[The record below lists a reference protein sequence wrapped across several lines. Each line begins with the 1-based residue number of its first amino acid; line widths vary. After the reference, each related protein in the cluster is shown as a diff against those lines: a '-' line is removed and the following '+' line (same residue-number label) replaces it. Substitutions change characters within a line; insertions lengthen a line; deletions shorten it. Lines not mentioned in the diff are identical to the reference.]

1 MSSKSKK
8 AVTSLNKHLNEI
20 DSVTNVQ
27 EGNTWKAALKDTI
40 NLYIGENSSISQRL
54 DKLYFTRKET
64 YVPEKVIGIFTD
76 HVYDES
82 KKQNFK
88 DLILSAIKYIEL
100 NGVYRNPNNKNFLN
114 HFGNA
119 EIISGAVFVILLVF
133 GIGNYFGKLE
143 KDREIMQTET
153 KIKEAENLTETLK
166 FENKKLGVTIDS
178 LQLEIK
184 NLISKP
190 NPVNK

>member
-8 AVTSLNKHLNEI
+8 AIASLNKHLNDI
-20 DSVTNVQ
+20 DSVSNVQ

-64 YVPEKVIGIFTD
+64 YVPDGIIGIFTD

-88 DLILSAIKYIEL
+88 DLILSAIKYIEQ

-119 EIISGAVFVILLVF
+119 EIISGAVFIILLVF

-153 KIKEAENLTETLK
+153 KIKEAENLTGTLK
-166 FENKKLGVTIDS
+166 NENIKLGVTIDS

-184 NLISKP
+184 NQKSKL

>member
-8 AVTSLNKHLNEI
+8 AIASLNKHLSDI
-20 DSVTNVQ
+20 YSVTNVQ

-54 DKLYFTRKET
+54 DKLFFTRKET
-64 YVPEKVIGIFTD
+64 YVPEGVIGIFTD

-119 EIISGAVFVILLVF
+119 EIISGAVFVIILVF

-153 KIKEAENLTETLK
+153 KIKEAENVTETLK
-166 FENKKLGVTIDS
+166 FENKKLSVRIDS

-190 NPVNK
+190 SPANK